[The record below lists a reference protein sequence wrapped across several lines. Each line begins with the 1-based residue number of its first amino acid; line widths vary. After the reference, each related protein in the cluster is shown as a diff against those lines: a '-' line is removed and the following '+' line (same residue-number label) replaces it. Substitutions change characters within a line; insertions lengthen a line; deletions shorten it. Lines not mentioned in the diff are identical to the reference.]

1 MALLTVHHPTAL
13 RPVRAG
19 LMLLP
24 VRVSDRVPG
33 VVGVKLPSIDRQE
46 RVVAR
51 KVITTLVCD
60 VTGAEAAETINFG
73 IDGKMYEIDLAE
85 NHAGILR
92 DILGDYV
99 EVARRA
105 GKLTTTSTGSR
116 RSAAVSGERARRPDL
131 SEVRAWA
138 RQEGYSVSARGRV
151 SAEVLTAFDER
162 SKLAAVG

>member
-1 MALLTVHHPTAL
+1 M
-13 RPVRAG
+13 
-19 LMLLP
+19 
-24 VRVSDRVPG
+24 
-33 VVGVKLPSIDRQE
+33 
-46 RVVAR
+46 AR